1 MWCDPGRH
9 GAWGSEQ
16 LQSETRGQGLR
27 TTGEVLELEMQRRG
41 EQKNRGPEAGTQ
53 LLCKENCEKAN

>member
-41 EQKNRGPEAGTQ
+41 EQKNRGEQ
-53 LLCKENCEKAN
+53 N